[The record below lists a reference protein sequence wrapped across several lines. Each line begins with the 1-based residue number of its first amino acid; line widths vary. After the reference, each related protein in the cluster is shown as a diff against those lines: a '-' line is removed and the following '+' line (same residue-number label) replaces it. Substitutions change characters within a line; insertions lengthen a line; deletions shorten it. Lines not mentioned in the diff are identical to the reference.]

1 LEGVDVISLD
11 LLNYIPRKPD
21 DWRDTTF
28 VNFKDSGFDRLTVA
42 NGPKIFELQRDATN
56 ESWRIVR
63 PMQARADNSRIQL
76 LLYNLQNVHVT
87 RFETDDAK
95 ADLESFGL
103 QPPELELSLDHGT
116 NRLLSLQF
124 GKSPTNDPG
133 QIYARC
139 NGSTA
144 IVRVPREPINPWRA
158 DFMEFRDE
166 HLISLTAGAPDTI
179 EVAGGG
185 QSFTLQHQADNSW
198 RMTAP
203 YGFPVDSELMRG
215 FLENLAGLKIVR
227 FNGQFA
233 VKDVVTPADFP
244 KYGLAPPAQK
254 YVLKRAPAGT
264 PPGAT
269 NSVIA
274 ELDFGALN
282 EDKDRVFA
290 RRADL
295 PEESSVYAVA
305 IADYHK
311 LPVTCLQ
318 LRERRVWNFTENDAT
333 GLVIQQNG
341 KSRQLIRNGPNQW
354 NFAPGSQGVINPLA
368 VEVGVQDLG
377 ELTAESWVQRGDQ
390 DRAQYGFS
398 EGSLR
403 LSVAVKL
410 AGQPLLLTVEFGGSS
425 PRGLRYASAR
435 MEDGQNWIFEFP
447 PRTLDRL
454 ANYFNLGEN
463 ARP

>member
-1 LEGVDVISLD
+1 VEGIDVIGLD
-11 LLNYIPRKPD
+11 LLKFIPRAPD

-28 VNFKDSGFDRLTVA
+28 VNFKDPDFDRLTVA
-42 NGPKIFELQRDATN
+42 NGAKLFELQRDATN
-56 ESWRIVR
+56 ESWRILR
-63 PMQARADNSRIQL
+63 PMQARADNSKIQL
-76 LLYNLQNVHVT
+76 LLFNLQNVHIT
-87 RFETDDAK
+87 RFETDDPK

-103 QPPELELSLDHGT
+103 QPPELELILNRGT

-124 GKSPTNDPG
+124 GKSPTNDLA
-133 QIYARC
+133 QIYARV
-139 NGSTA
+139 NGSSS
-144 IVRVPREPINPWRA
+144 VVLVPREPINPWRA

-166 HLISLTAGAPDTI
+166 HLISFAAGAPETI
-179 EVAGGG
+179 EVGGG
-185 QSFTLQHQADNSW
+185 DQSFTVQHQADNSW
-198 RMTAP
+198 RMTTP
-203 YGFPVDSELMRG
+203 FGFPLDSELMRG

-244 KYGLAPPAQK
+244 KYGLAPPVRK
-254 YVLKRAPAGT
+254 YILRRAPTAN
-264 PPGAT
+264 PPGTT

-282 EDKDRVFA
+282 EEKDRVFA

-305 IADYHK
+305 VTDYHK

-318 LRERRVWNFTENDAT
+318 LRERRIWNFTENDVS
-333 GLVIQQNG
+333 GLIIQQNG
-341 KSRQLIRNGPNQW
+341 TTRQLIRNGPNQW

-377 ELTAESWVQRGDQ
+377 ELTAESWVERGDQ
-390 DRAQYGFS
+390 NRARYGFA

-410 AGQPLLLTVEFGGSS
+410 AGQPLVLTVEFGGSS
-425 PRGLRYASAR
+425 PRGLRYALAR
-435 MEDGQNWIFEFP
+435 LEDGQNWIFEFP